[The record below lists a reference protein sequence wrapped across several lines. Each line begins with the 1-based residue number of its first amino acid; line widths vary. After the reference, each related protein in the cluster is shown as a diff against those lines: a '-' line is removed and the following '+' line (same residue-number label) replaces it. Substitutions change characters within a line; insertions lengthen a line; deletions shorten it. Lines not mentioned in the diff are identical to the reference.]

1 MGSVAASLLRA
12 AVVAAGCA
20 GAVPALA
27 QPEPPTE
34 PQPQRRPPT
43 ERPHSDTQ
51 IAKSP
56 PRPTIAGEQERTRL
70 KDRGID
76 LSLSYGSETA
86 WNVRG
91 GERERVRET
100 GQFTFGAT
108 LDMETLAGIEGGTFQ
123 GTVTYRRGYD
133 LGEKAGL
140 GVLQQVQEVFGRGQ
154 TWRLT
159 QFWYQQEFE
168 GSGIDLKFGR
178 LTMGEDFAAFSCEF
192 MNLTFCGSQPGNIV
206 GDYWFNWPVSQWAAR
221 LRVEAQNDL
230 YVQAGVFEVNPKNL
244 ENDFTI
250 GHFEGATGVLLPLE
264 VGWTPALGA
273 NRLPGTYKVGGWYNT
288 AGGDDVFLDVNR
300 EPQPVTGAPPLSRS
314 GRYGGYVMVQQQV
327 TGRAEEARTISG
339 LTLFLNLTQAD
350 RKTSRIDNQVSA
362 GLFYTGLLQA
372 RPEDVI
378 GFAVGRTNVNARAER
393 DLPGP
398 RQRAEKPGAEYASEL
413 YYGFHVAEWLIL
425 QPNVQYIINPGGFDH
440 NRDIVVFGLKANL
453 VL

>member
-1 MGSVAASLLRA
+1 MRFVLAFLALVTWALG
-12 AVVAAGCA
+12 G
-20 GAVPALA
+20 PALA
-27 QPEPPTE
+27 GSGPPSMIEPERRQPGE
-34 PQPQRRPPT
+34 RPP
-43 ERPHSDTQ
+43 SDTQ
-51 IAKSP
+51 VARSP
-56 PRPTIAGEQERTRL
+56 PRPTLAGEQERTRL
-70 KDRGID
+70 KDRGVD

-108 LDMETLAGIEGGTFQ
+108 LDMEKLAGIEGGTFQ

-140 GVLQQVQEVFGRGQ
+140 GVLQQVQEVYGRGQ

-159 QFWYQQEFE
+159 QFWYQQEL
-168 GSGIDLKFGR
+168 GDSGVDLKLGR
-178 LTMGEDFAAFSCEF
+178 MTMGEDFAAFSCEF

-221 LRVEAQNDL
+221 VRVETANDL
-230 YVQAGVFEVNPKNL
+230 YAQAGVFEVNPKNL

-250 GHFEGATGVLLPLE
+250 GHFKGATGVLVPLE
-264 VGWTPALGA
+264 VGWEPALGP
-273 NRLPGTYKVGGWYNT
+273 NELPGYYKLGGWYNT
-288 AGGDDVFLDVNR
+288 ANGNDVHLDINR
-300 EPQPVTGAPPLSRS
+300 APRSLTGLPPLRRS

-327 TGRAEEARTISG
+327 SGRAEEARTVSG
-339 LTLFLNLTQAD
+339 LTLFFNATQAD
-350 RKTSRIDNQVSA
+350 RNTSRIDNQITA

-372 RPEDVI
+372 RPEDVV
-378 GFAVGRTNVNARAER
+378 GLAVGRTNVNARAGR

-398 RQRAEKPGAEYASEL
+398 RRRAEKPGAEYAAEL
-413 YYGFHVAEWLIL
+413 FYGFHVSEWLVL
-425 QPNVQYIINPGGFDH
+425 QPNVQYIVNPGGFDN